1 MYIRVSSTKNESQ
14 QQGISYLARESDGRG
29 GERGGS
35 AGRHISGKVRFRR
48 DRGNRQRYREIQDI
62 ETRRLETELTIKIL
76 SKAGSPT
83 S

>member
-1 MYIRVSSTKNESQ
+1 MSLNN
-14 QQGISYLARESDGRG
+14 REFLTWQ
-29 GERGGS
+29 ERGMGGGGRERGES